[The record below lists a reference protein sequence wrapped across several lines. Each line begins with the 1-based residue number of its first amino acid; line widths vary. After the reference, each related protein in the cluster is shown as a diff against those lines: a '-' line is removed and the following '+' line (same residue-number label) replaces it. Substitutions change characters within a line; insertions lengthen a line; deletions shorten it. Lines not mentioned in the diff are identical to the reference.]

1 MHPHARKPG
10 PAGAASKNQSTG
22 AARGCG
28 ACRWL
33 GKGRQRRLA
42 AAQPPTQKA
51 GRMGAFAGC
60 PNMSI
65 AYLARKI
72 HTGHAVFTAAVRR
85 GFCAGAAAGV
95 CGGAFLW

>member
-1 MHPHARKPG
+1 
-10 PAGAASKNQSTG
+10 
-22 AARGCG
+22 
-28 ACRWL
+28 
-33 GKGRQRRLA
+33 
-42 AAQPPTQKA
+42 
-51 GRMGAFAGC
+51 MGAFAGC

-95 CGGAFLW
+95 CGGTFLW